1 MGFPSVIK
9 GAPQSHSRTLEGT
22 CSRRMIWM
30 TSASKQG
37 GRFPAHCLIACTG
50 TGRSP
55 QGRAPE
61 VGEKEAEA
69 DGTTSTRDGRHQWQ
83 QSSTL

>member
-1 MGFPSVIK
+1 
-9 GAPQSHSRTLEGT
+9 
-22 CSRRMIWM
+22 M
-30 TSASKQG
+30 TSPSKQR
-37 GRFPAHCLIACTG
+37 GRFPAHCLIAWTG

-61 VGEKEAEA
+61 MGEKEAKA

-83 QSSTL
+83 QSSTLWEWLQTGLLGRNLRRRL